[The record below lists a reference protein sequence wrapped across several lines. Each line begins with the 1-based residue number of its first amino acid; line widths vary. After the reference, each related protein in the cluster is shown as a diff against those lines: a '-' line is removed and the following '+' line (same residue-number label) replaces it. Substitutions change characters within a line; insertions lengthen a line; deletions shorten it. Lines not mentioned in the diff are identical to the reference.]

1 MKKLICVI
9 LAMLLVSGY
18 AVSASDDNVTVMLDG
33 TEVVFPDAQPF
44 VDKRDRTLV
53 PIRFVSERMGAS
65 VDWEQDTKTAVIKKD
80 KDTIRYTIGSLKA
93 FLNNDTIV
101 FDSFGIIRD
110 DRTLVPLRFIS
121 EMLACDVDWDKD
133 TKTVTITSPGDAV
146 RFPEPKLTVNY
157 PESEY
162 DKRLFWITVDNYR
175 DFERDCPNY
184 EFKIEFTN
192 PTQFNVFEQDE
203 GAINGWQKY
212 SRNNFT
218 KLTNT
223 GTTVL
228 TVTRAYYATRD
239 DMKTFKPKAG
249 DELSF
254 KLTVLRKCSGEQK
267 EYEYTETL
275 KMPYALITE

>member
-1 MKKLICVI
+1 
-9 LAMLLVSGY
+9 
-18 AVSASDDNVTVMLDG
+18 MLDG

-44 VDKRDRTLV
+44 ADKRDRTLV
-53 PIRFVSERMGAS
+53 PIRFVSEQMGAS
-65 VDWEQDTKTAVIKKD
+65 VDWEQDTKTAVIKRD

-184 EFKIEFTN
+184 EFKIDFTN

-228 TVTRAYYATRD
+228 TRYKSILCD
-239 DMKTFKPKAG
+239 KN
-249 DELSF
+249 
-254 KLTVLRKCSGEQK
+254 
-267 EYEYTETL
+267 
-275 KMPYALITE
+275 

>member
-1 MKKLICVI
+1 MHLHFHLSELC
-9 LAMLLVSGY
+9 L
-18 AVSASDDNVTVMLDG
+18 MLDG
-33 TEVVFPDAQPF
+33 NEVVFPDAQPF
-44 VDKRDRTLV
+44 VDKR
-53 PIRFVSERMGAS
+53 
-65 VDWEQDTKTAVIKKD
+65 
-80 KDTIRYTIGSLKA
+80 
-93 FLNNDTIV
+93 
-101 FDSFGIIRD
+101 

-146 RFPEPKLTVNY
+146 RFPEPKLTVHY

-175 DFERDCPNY
+175 DFERECPNY
-184 EFKIEFTN
+184 EFKVEFTN
-192 PTQFNVFEQDE
+192 PTQFNAFEQDE
-203 GAINGWQKY
+203 DAINSWQKY

-239 DMKTFKPKAG
+239 DMKAFKPKDG
-249 DELSF
+249 DKLSF